1 MNWELFYLVCFV
13 FGLALSLLSFAGGFG
28 HLHFGHLHVGH
39 THVGHAHVHAAGGH
53 ANGPVIFNVFNL
65 MAFLCWFGGAG
76 YLLTHYRVAIVP
88 IVFLLAVVAGIA
100 GAAIIVGFFVKVLL
114 PHERTLLPEDTE
126 MRGLVARVNSSLRPG
141 GTGEILFSLNG
152 TRRCAAA
159 RSEDGQPI
167 ARDAQVLVMRY
178 EQGIAW
184 VRPFHDL
191 DDLDSPGSPDSP
203 PT

>member
-1 MNWELFYLVCFV
+1 MTLESFYLVCFV

-28 HLHFGHLHVGH
+28 HLHLGHLHPGH
-39 THVGHAHVHAAGGH
+39 SSGGHGHAAGGH
-53 ANGPVIFNVFNL
+53 ASGPVVFNLFNL

-76 YLLTHYRVAIVP
+76 YLLTRYRVAIAP
-88 IVFLLAVVAGIA
+88 IIFLLAVAAGMA
-100 GAAIIVGFFVKVLL
+100 GAAILIGFFVKVLL

-126 MRGLVARVNSSLRPG
+126 MRGIVAHVNSSLRAG

-159 RSEDGQPI
+159 RCEDGQPI
-167 ARDAQVLVMRY
+167 PRDAQVLVMRY

-191 DDLDSPGSPDSP
+191 DDLDDLDSP

>member
-1 MNWELFYLVCFV
+1 MNWELLYLVSFV
-13 FGLALSLLSFAGGFG
+13 LGLALSVLSFAGFG
-28 HLHFGHLHVGH
+28 HLHFGHLHL
-39 THVGHAHVHAAGGH
+39 GHAHAAGGR
-53 ANGPVIFNVFNL
+53 ANGPVLFNLFNL

-76 YLLTHYRVAIVP
+76 YLLTRYRVAIMP
-88 IVFLLAVVAGIA
+88 IVFLLAVLAGIA

-114 PHERTLLPEDTE
+114 PHERTLLPKDTE
-126 MRGLVARVNSSLRPG
+126 MRGVIAMVSSSLRPG
-141 GTGEILFSLNG
+141 GTGEILFSLDG

-159 RSEDGQPI
+159 RSEDGQALP
-167 ARDAQVLVMRY
+167 RNAQVLVMRY

-191 DDLDSPGSPDSP
+191 DGLDAQESDGSP